1 LAIGFLFSEGLI
13 KGKGDIKKIIVDDQ
27 KGVVRVETEEDKE
40 FSRDPGAHPGILGD
54 IHPKCYDKACE
65 ERPEL
70 PWEDPI
76 SGEIDFQDMAAAL
89 GIWPGTEDDLWEEV
103 F

>member
-1 LAIGFLFSEGLI
+1 MGNCCICREA
-13 KGKGDIKKIIVDDQ
+13 
-27 KGVVRVETEEDKE
+27 VETEEDKE
-40 FSRDPGAHPGILGD
+40 FSRDPGNHPGILGD

-76 SGEIDFQDMAAAL
+76 SGAVAYEQMEEDLGVDF
-89 GIWPGTEDDLWEEV
+89 
-103 F
+103 